1 MRIFGMGRPGME
13 NRRMTHEG
21 DPPYIV
27 AYEKWGYEREPEEP
41 QREDYEEEE
50 KEEWQLKNLLKWTWE
65 RKKSGC

>member
-27 AYEKWGYEREPEEP
+27 ACEKWGYEREPEEP
-41 QREDYEEEE
+41 QREYYEEEE
-50 KEEWQLKNLLKWTWE
+50 KEEWQLK
-65 RKKSGC
+65 

>member
-27 AYEKWGYEREPEEP
+27 AYEKWGYEREPEDRP
-41 QREDYEEEE
+41 DGAMSASEEATRLLR
-50 KEEWQLKNLLKWTWE
+50 KMLKKGKMPCLK
-65 RKKSGC
+65 KA